1 MQMGTLRS
9 FKHRNFKILF
19 SANFLSNIGTW
30 AQGVAQAWLILELTD
45 SGTYLGIV
53 TSLQFAP
60 ILFFSISGG
69 KIADKFNKRKVLMLT
84 NLTAGISALS
94 VATLVLT
101 ENIKIWHVMFFA
113 FMLGMGNAIDAP
125 VRQSFNV
132 EVVGK
137 QDLPNAVGLN
147 STNFNIGR
155 LIGPGLSGLLI
166 AAYGTGVS
174 FLLNGISYLVVIIAL
189 INIRESELFI
199 EEKKSSSTKIREA
212 MAYVAAR
219 PDILAV
225 MITVFFAT
233 SFGLNFNIFNTMM
246 ATQVFDKGAAEYGA
260 LGSILAVGSL
270 SGAIISAR
278 LEKKRGPRFV
288 MIGSMIF
295 SAVLILSAF
304 APTYLVYS
312 ILLPIIGCVALLTF
326 IGANTMVQLRTDSQ
340 IRGRVMGIYLTVF
353 LGGTPIVSPFIGIMT
368 QEVGTRPTVAIC
380 GLISLLAAIAT
391 FAKFKDK
398 GQEPDS
404 FAIADVLEP
413 TYENKKD

>member
-1 MQMGTLRS
+1 MGTLRS

-84 NLTAGISALS
+84 NLTAGTSALS

-295 SAVLILSAF
+295 SAILILSAF

>member
-1 MQMGTLRS
+1 MGTLRS

-147 STNFNIGR
+147 STNFNVGR

-174 FLLNGISYLVVIIAL
+174 FLFNGISYLFVILAL
-189 INIRESELFI
+189 ISIRENELFI
-199 EEKKSSSTKIREA
+199 EPKKSSSTKIREA
-212 MAYVAAR
+212 MEYVAAR

-270 SGAIISAR
+270 TGAIISAR

-295 SAVLILSAF
+295 SAILIISAF

-312 ILLPIIGCVALLTF
+312 ILLPMIGCVALLTF
-326 IGANTMVQLRTDSQ
+326 IAANTMVQLRTDSQ

-380 GLISLLAAIAT
+380 GLISLLAAVIT
-391 FAKFKDK
+391 FAKFKDR

>member
-1 MQMGTLRS
+1 MGTLRS

-199 EEKKSSSTKIREA
+199 EEKKSSSTKVREA

>member
-1 MQMGTLRS
+1 MGTLRS

-53 TSLQFAP
+53 TALQFAP
-60 ILFFSISGG
+60 ILFLSISGG

-84 NLTAGISALS
+84 NLTAGTSALS

-125 VRQSFNV
+125 VRQSFNA

-174 FLLNGISYLVVIIAL
+174 FLLNGISYLIVIIAL

-212 MAYVAAR
+212 ISYVAAR

-295 SAVLILSAF
+295 SAILILSAF

>member
-1 MQMGTLRS
+1 MGTLRS

-137 QDLPNAVGLN
+137 DDLPNAVGLN
-147 STNFNIGR
+147 STNFNVGR

-174 FLLNGISYLVVIIAL
+174 FLFNGISYLFVILAL
-189 INIRESELFI
+189 ITIRENELFI
-199 EEKKSSSTKIREA
+199 EPKKSSSTKIREA
-212 MAYVAAR
+212 MSYVAAR

-270 SGAIISAR
+270 TGAIISAR

-288 MIGSMIF
+288 MVGSIIF
-295 SAVLILSAF
+295 SAVLIVSAF

-340 IRGRVMGIYLTVF
+340 IRGRVMGI
-353 LGGTPIVSPFIGIMT
+353 
-368 QEVGTRPTVAIC
+368 C
-380 GLISLLAAIAT
+380 GLISLLAAVTT
-391 FAKFKDK
+391 FVKFKDR
-398 GQEPDS
+398 GQEPAS

>member
-1 MQMGTLRS
+1 MGTLRS

-174 FLLNGISYLVVIIAL
+174 FLLNGISYLIVIIAL

-199 EEKKSSSTKIREA
+199 EEKKSSSTKVREA

>member
-1 MQMGTLRS
+1 MGTLRS

-174 FLLNGISYLVVIIAL
+174 FLLNGISYLVVIVAL
-189 INIRESELFI
+189 INIRESELFV

-295 SAVLILSAF
+295 SAILILSAF

-391 FAKFKDK
+391 FAKFKDR

>member
-1 MQMGTLRS
+1 MGTLRS

-166 AAYGTGVS
+166 AAFGTGVS
-174 FLLNGISYLVVIIAL
+174 FLFNGISYLIVIIAL
-189 INIRESELFI
+189 VNMRESELFI

-278 LEKKRGPRFV
+278 LEKKRGPKFIMV
-288 MIGSMIF
+288 GSMIF
-295 SAVLILSAF
+295 SAVLVLSAF

>member
-1 MQMGTLRS
+1 MGTLRS

-69 KIADKFNKRKVLMLT
+69 KIADKFNKRRVLMLT

-147 STNFNIGR
+147 SANFNIGR

-189 INIRESELFI
+189 FNIRESELFI
-199 EEKKSSSTKIREA
+199 EGKKSSSTKIREA

-295 SAVLILSAF
+295 SAILILSAF

-391 FAKFKDK
+391 FAKFKDR

>member
-1 MQMGTLRS
+1 MGTLRS
-9 FKHRNFKILF
+9 FKHRNFKMLF

-147 STNFNIGR
+147 STNFNVGR

-174 FLLNGISYLVVIIAL
+174 FLFNGISYLFVILAL
-189 INIRESELFI
+189 ISIRENELFI
-199 EEKKSSSTKIREA
+199 EPKKSSSTKIREA
-212 MAYVAAR
+212 MEYVAAR

-270 SGAIISAR
+270 TGAIISAR

-295 SAVLILSAF
+295 SAILIISAF

-312 ILLPIIGCVALLTF
+312 ILLPMIGCVALLTF
-326 IGANTMVQLRTDSQ
+326 IAANTMVQLRTDSQ

>member
-295 SAVLILSAF
+295 SAVLIISAF
-304 APTYLVYS
+304 APNYLIYS

>member
-1 MQMGTLRS
+1 MGTLRS

-147 STNFNIGR
+147 STNFNVGR

-189 INIRESELFI
+189 INIRENELFI

-225 MITVFFAT
+225 MITIFFAA

-295 SAVLILSAF
+295 SAVLIISAF
-304 APTYLVYS
+304 APNYLIYS

-380 GLISLLAAIAT
+380 GLISLLAAIAV

>member
-1 MQMGTLRS
+1 MGTLRS

-147 STNFNIGR
+147 STNFNVGR

-174 FLLNGISYLVVIIAL
+174 FLFNGISYLFVILAL
-189 INIRESELFI
+189 ISIRENELFI
-199 EEKKSSSTKIREA
+199 EPKKSSSTKIREA
-212 MAYVAAR
+212 MEYVAAR

-270 SGAIISAR
+270 TGAIISAR

-295 SAVLILSAF
+295 SAVLILSAV

-312 ILLPIIGCVALLTF
+312 ILLPMIGCVALLTF
-326 IGANTMVQLRTDSQ
+326 IAANTMVQLRTDSQ

>member
-1 MQMGTLRS
+1 MGTLRS

-295 SAVLILSAF
+295 SAILILSAF

-368 QEVGTRPTVAIC
+368 QEIGTRPTVAIC

-391 FAKFKDK
+391 FSKFKDK

>member
-1 MQMGTLRS
+1 MGTLRS

-137 QDLPNAVGLN
+137 KDLPNAVGLN

-295 SAVLILSAF
+295 SAVLIISAF
-304 APTYLVYS
+304 APNYLIYS

-368 QEVGTRPTVAIC
+368 QEVGTRPTVA
-380 GLISLLAAIAT
+380 
-391 FAKFKDK
+391 
-398 GQEPDS
+398 
-404 FAIADVLEP
+404 
-413 TYENKKD
+413 

>member
-1 MQMGTLRS
+1 MGALRS

-19 SANFLSNIGTW
+19 SANLLSNIGTW

-101 ENIKIWHVMFFA
+101 DNIKIWHVMFFA

-174 FLLNGISYLVVIIAL
+174 FLLNGISYLIVILAL
-189 INIRESELFI
+189 LNIRESELFI
-199 EEKKSSSTKIREA
+199 EPRKSSSTKIREA
-212 MAYVAAR
+212 MKYVAAR

-288 MIGSMIF
+288 MVGSMIF

-304 APTYLVYS
+304 APNYLIYS

-380 GLISLLAAIAT
+380 GLISLLAATAT
-391 FAKFKDK
+391 FVKFKDK

-404 FAIADVLEP
+404 FAVADVLEP

>member
-1 MQMGTLRS
+1 MGTLRS

-147 STNFNIGR
+147 STNFNVGR

-189 INIRESELFI
+189 INIRENELFI

-225 MITVFFAT
+225 MITVFFAA

-295 SAVLILSAF
+295 SAVLIISAF
-304 APTYLVYS
+304 APNYLIYS

-380 GLISLLAAIAT
+380 GLISLLAAIAV

>member
-1 MQMGTLRS
+1 MGTLRS

-199 EEKKSSSTKIREA
+199 EEKKSSSTKVREA

-270 SGAIISAR
+270 TGAIISAR

-295 SAVLILSAF
+295 SAILIVSAF

-312 ILLPIIGCVALLTF
+312 ILLPMIGCVALLTF
-326 IGANTMVQLRTDSQ
+326 IAANTMVQLRTDSQ

-391 FAKFKDK
+391 FAKFKDRGK
-398 GQEPDS
+398 EPDS

>member
-1 MQMGTLRS
+1 MGTLRS

-147 STNFNIGR
+147 STNFNVGR

-174 FLLNGISYLVVIIAL
+174 FLFNGISYLFVILAL
-189 INIRESELFI
+189 ISIRENELFI
-199 EEKKSSSTKIREA
+199 EPKKSSSTKIREA
-212 MAYVAAR
+212 MEYVVAR

-270 SGAIISAR
+270 TGAIISAR

-295 SAVLILSAF
+295 SAILIISAF

-312 ILLPIIGCVALLTF
+312 ILLPMIGCVALLTF
-326 IGANTMVQLRTDSQ
+326 IAANTMVQLRTDSQ

>member
-1 MQMGTLRS
+1 MGTLRS

-189 INIRESELFI
+189 INIRENELFI

-295 SAVLILSAF
+295 SAVLIISAF
-304 APTYLVYS
+304 APNYLIYS

>member
-1 MQMGTLRS
+1 MGTLRS

-174 FLLNGISYLVVIIAL
+174 FLFNGISYLFVILAL
-189 INIRESELFI
+189 ISIRENELFI
-199 EEKKSSSTKIREA
+199 EPKKSSSTKIREA
-212 MAYVAAR
+212 MEYVAAR

-270 SGAIISAR
+270 TGAIISAR

-295 SAVLILSAF
+295 SAILIVSAF

-312 ILLPIIGCVALLTF
+312 ILLPMIGCVALLTF
-326 IGANTMVQLRTDSQ
+326 IAANTMVQLRTDSQ

>member
-1 MQMGTLRS
+1 MGTLRS

-295 SAVLILSAF
+295 SAILILSAF

-380 GLISLLAAIAT
+380 GLVSLLAAIAT

>member
-1 MQMGTLRS
+1 MGTLRS

-84 NLTAGISALS
+84 NLTAGASALS

-295 SAVLILSAF
+295 SAILILSAS

>member
-1 MQMGTLRS
+1 MGTLRS
-9 FKHRNFKILF
+9 FRHRNFKILF

-147 STNFNIGR
+147 STNFNVGR

-174 FLLNGISYLVVIIAL
+174 FLFNGISYLFVILAL
-189 INIRESELFI
+189 ISIRENELFI
-199 EEKKSSSTKIREA
+199 EPKKSSSTKIREA
-212 MAYVAAR
+212 MEYVAAR

-270 SGAIISAR
+270 TGAIISAR

-295 SAVLILSAF
+295 SAILIISAV

-312 ILLPIIGCVALLTF
+312 ILLPMIGCVALLTF
-326 IGANTMVQLRTDSQ
+326 IAANTMVQLRTDSQ

-391 FAKFKDK
+391 FAKFKDR

>member
-1 MQMGTLRS
+1 MGTLRS

-125 VRQSFNV
+125 VRQSFNI

-295 SAVLILSAF
+295 SAILILSAF

>member
-1 MQMGTLRS
+1 MGTLRS

-147 STNFNIGR
+147 STNFNVGR

-174 FLLNGISYLVVIIAL
+174 FLFNGISYLFVILAL
-189 INIRESELFI
+189 ISIRENELFI
-199 EEKKSSSTKIREA
+199 EPKKSSSTKIREA
-212 MAYVAAR
+212 MEYVAAR

-270 SGAIISAR
+270 TGAIISAR

-295 SAVLILSAF
+295 SAVLIISAF

-312 ILLPIIGCVALLTF
+312 ILLPMIGCVALLTF
-326 IGANTMVQLRTDSQ
+326 IAANTMVQLRTDSQ

-380 GLISLLAAIAT
+380 GLISLLAAVIT

>member
-1 MQMGTLRS
+1 MGTLRS

-53 TSLQFAP
+53 TALQFAP
-60 ILFFSISGG
+60 ILFLSISGG

-84 NLTAGISALS
+84 NLTAGTSALS

-125 VRQSFNV
+125 VRQSFNI

-174 FLLNGISYLVVIIAL
+174 FLLNGISYLIVIIAL

-199 EEKKSSSTKIREA
+199 EEKKSSSTKVREA

-353 LGGTPIVSPFIGIMT
+353 LGGTPLVSPFIGIMT

-398 GQEPDS
+398 GQEPAS

>member
-1 MQMGTLRS
+1 
-9 FKHRNFKILF
+9 
-19 SANFLSNIGTW
+19 
-30 AQGVAQAWLILELTD
+30 LILELTD

-147 STNFNIGR
+147 STNFNVGR

-174 FLLNGISYLVVIIAL
+174 FLFNGISYLFVILAL
-189 INIRESELFI
+189 ISIRENELFI
-199 EEKKSSSTKIREA
+199 EPKKSSSTKIREA
-212 MAYVAAR
+212 MEYVAAR

-270 SGAIISAR
+270 TGAIISAR

-295 SAVLILSAF
+295 SAILIISAV
-304 APTYLVYS
+304 APTYLIYS

-326 IGANTMVQLRTDSQ
+326 IAANTMVQLRTDSQ

>member
-1 MQMGTLRS
+1 MGTLRS

-147 STNFNIGR
+147 STNFNVGR

-174 FLLNGISYLVVIIAL
+174 FLFNGISYLFVILAL
-189 INIRESELFI
+189 ISIRENELFI
-199 EEKKSSSTKIREA
+199 EPKKSSSTKIREA
-212 MAYVAAR
+212 MEYVAAR

-246 ATQVFDKGAAEYGA
+246 ATQVFDKGAAESGA

-270 SGAIISAR
+270 TGAIISAR

-295 SAVLILSAF
+295 SAVLIISAF

-312 ILLPIIGCVALLTF
+312 ILLPMIGCVALLTF
-326 IGANTMVQLRTDSQ
+326 IAANTMVQLRTDSQ

-380 GLISLLAAIAT
+380 GLISLLAAVIT

>member
-1 MQMGTLRS
+1 MGTLRS

-137 QDLPNAVGLN
+137 DDLPNAVGLN
-147 STNFNIGR
+147 STNFNVGR

-174 FLLNGISYLVVIIAL
+174 FLFNGISYLFVILAL
-189 INIRESELFI
+189 ISIRENELFI
-199 EEKKSSSTKIREA
+199 EPKKSSSTKIREA
-212 MAYVAAR
+212 MSYVAAR

-270 SGAIISAR
+270 TGAIISAR

-288 MIGSMIF
+288 MVGSMIF
-295 SAVLILSAF
+295 SAILIISAF

-340 IRGRVMGIYLTVF
+340 IRGRVMGIYITVF
-353 LGGTPIVSPFIGIMT
+353 LGGTPIVSPFIGLMT
-368 QEVGTRPTVAIC
+368 QEIGTRPTVAIC
-380 GLISLLAAIAT
+380 GLISLLAAVIT
-391 FAKFKDK
+391 FVKFKDR
-398 GQEPDS
+398 GQEPAS

>member
-1 MQMGTLRS
+1 MGTLRS

-189 INIRESELFI
+189 INIHESELFI

-278 LEKKRGPRFV
+278 IEKKRGPRFV

-295 SAVLILSAF
+295 SAILILSAF

-368 QEVGTRPTVAIC
+368 QEIGTRPTVAIC
-380 GLISLLAAIAT
+380 GLISLIAAIAT